1 MNGFLNLPAQSSTG
15 TQRLAWELGREN
27 WWMWGIGGLVLLG
40 LCAWIY
46 RRDTRELSPF
56 WKIWLT
62 GLRIAVWV
70 GLFLIFLDPQ
80 ERTETEVTRP
90 SRVALLVD
98 TSASMGFPEETAVLS
113 EQGTT
118 NGRSRTEAVISL
130 LAKSPLLEE
139 LRKTHDVEIH
149 TFDQHV
155 KTRGHLPQLV
165 KKAGPSGDEETIA
178 AGSTAPD
185 WKTWLTPA
193 GLETRLGESMVQ
205 LIRDTGGET
214 LSGIVVLSDGAN
226 NAGIE
231 IPSAHEAA
239 LASNLRVIT
248 VGVGSTKKPINLQVQ
263 NVQAPTHAHLHDHF
277 GINAFISAQGLA
289 GKQVQVELLGKDE
302 SSAAAPVVLQQKS
315 ADILEDGVPVTVNFD
330 VLPETPGRRMF
341 NIRVRPPAGVQEFTT
356 EDNEKPLPPI
366 EMVERKTK
374 VLMVA
379 GGPMRDYQFVRNL
392 LHRDRSIELNVWLQ
406 SGDPLISQESSKV
419 LQEIPKTRE
428 ELFQYDVILAFDP
441 NWNKIPPATQQLIS
455 EWLFQ
460 QAGGMILVAGQ
471 VFTPTLASPRDDLK
485 TVLAWYPVKLPGLYD
500 ADLVGSDFAQP
511 WPVEFTREG
520 QETDFLKLIDTK
532 GTTSVDVWKQFA
544 GIFRCFPSEGAKPGA
559 SVFAFHSDPRSRTEK
574 GKPILLATQFFGAGR
589 VLYLGSAEIWRLRAL
604 DENFY
609 DRFWVNMLREV
620 GQGRLLRGTN
630 RGLLL
635 LEKGTYPLGSSI
647 PIRAR
652 LLDPQYRPVVADKQ
666 SLEIMDPRGRL
677 IQPPIELVKNPLQP
691 GEYQGAFNASLPGRY
706 RLKMA
711 VPQAVEEVMGYL
723 QVQLPDFEYLH
734 PEQDERGLKQ
744 LATAENG
751 GLYLPIKE
759 AAAKLPG
766 LLPDRSQT
774 KTQFDIP
781 RPLWDRMW
789 VMYLLVGLLSL
800 EWLSRKLLKL
810 S

>member
-1 MNGFLNLPAQSSTG
+1 MIGSGCLLAQETAG
-15 TQRLAWELGREN
+15 MPRLAWEFGREN
-27 WWMWGIGGLVLLG
+27 WWLWGICLLG
-40 LCAWIY
+40 LLSTCVWAY
-46 RRDTRELSPF
+46 RRDTRELPLF

-62 GLRIAVWV
+62 GLRVAVWV

-80 ERTETEVTRP
+80 ERSETEVTRP
-90 SRVALLVD
+90 SRMAFLID
-98 TSASMGFPEETAVLS
+98 TSASMGFPEDSPATASGATSVQRTRTDAVTAFLS
-113 EQGTT
+113 KT
-118 NGRSRTEAVISL
+118 
-130 LAKSPLLEE
+130 PLLEE
-139 LRKTHDVEIH
+139 LRRIHDVEIH
-149 TFDQHV
+149 TFDQHSQ
-155 KTRGHLPQLV
+155 TRTHLPQLP
-165 KKAGPSGDEETIA
+165 KTPEKNGSETQ
-178 AGSTAPD
+178 PLD
-185 WKTWLTPA
+185 WKTWLSPQ
-193 GLETRLGESMVQ
+193 GLETRLGESTVQ
-205 LIRDTGGET
+205 LIRDIGGET
-214 LSGIVVLSDGAN
+214 LSGVVVVSDGAN
-226 NAGIE
+226 NAGVE
-231 IPSAHEAA
+231 ISSAHEAA

-248 VGVGSTKKPINLQVQ
+248 VGVGSTSKPINLQVQ

-277 GINAFISAQGLA
+277 GITAFLSAQGLA

-302 SSAAAPVVLQQKS
+302 NFAAPPIVLQQKS
-315 ADILEDGVPVTVNFD
+315 ADILEDGVPVAVNFD
-330 VLPETPGRRMF
+330 FLPETAGRRMF

-356 EDNEKPLPPI
+356 ADNEKPLPPI
-366 EMVERKTK
+366 EIVERKTK

-406 SGDPLISQESSKV
+406 SGDPLISQESNKV

-428 ELFQYDVILAFDP
+428 ELFQYDVMIAFDP
-441 NWNKIPPATQQLIS
+441 NWSKIPSATQQLIS
-455 EWLFQ
+455 EWLYQ

-471 VFTPTLASPRDDLK
+471 VNTPALSSPRDDLK

-500 ADLVGSDFAQP
+500 ADLVGSDFSQP

-520 QETDFLKLIDTK
+520 QESDFLKLVDPK
-532 GTTSVDVWKQFA
+532 GTTSLDVWKQFA

-574 GKPILLATQFFGAGR
+574 GKPILMATQFFGAGR
-589 VLYLGSAEIWRLRAL
+589 VLYLGSSEIWRLRAL
-604 DENFY
+604 EENFY
-609 DRFWVNMLREV
+609 DRFWVNVLREV

-635 LEKGTYPLGSSI
+635 LEKSTYPLGSSI

-666 SLEIMDPRGRL
+666 SLEITDPRGRL
-677 IQPPIELVKNPLQP
+677 LQPPIELLKNSLQP
-691 GEYQGAFNASLPGRY
+691 GEYQGAFSASLPGRY

-711 VPQAVEEVMGYL
+711 VPQAVEEVVGYL

-734 PEQDERGLKQ
+734 PEQDVAALKQ

-751 GLYLPIKE
+751 GAYLPLNE
-759 AAAKLPG
+759 AAAKLPP

-789 VMYLLVGLLSL
+789 VMFLLVGLLSV

>member
-1 MNGFLNLPAQSSTG
+1 MIVNALLLAQTSTG
-15 TQRLAWELGREN
+15 MQRLAWEFGREN
-27 WWMWGIGGLVLLG
+27 GWLWGFFLCGLLAI
-40 LCAWIY
+40 CIWAY

-56 WKIWLT
+56 WKIWLA
-62 GLRIAVWV
+62 GLRMAVWI

-90 SRVALLVD
+90 SRVALLID
-98 TSASMGFPEETAVLS
+98 TSASMGFPEEAQSASPPSANALTRADAVTA
-113 EQGTT
+113 
-118 NGRSRTEAVISL
+118 L
-130 LAKSPLLEE
+130 LAKTSLLDE
-139 LRKTHDVEIH
+139 LRRTHDVEIH
-149 TFDQHV
+149 TFDHHPQ
-155 KTRGHLPQLV
+155 TRTHLPQLP
-165 KKAGPSGDEETIA
+165 KTPEKSEKQTPL
-178 AGSTAPD
+178 D
-185 WKTWLTPA
+185 WKMWLSPQ
-193 GLETRLGESMVQ
+193 GLETRLGESTVQ
-205 LIRDTGGET
+205 LIRDIDGET
-214 LSGIVVLSDGAN
+214 LSGIVVISDGAN
-226 NAGIE
+226 NAGVE
-231 IPSAHEAA
+231 ISSAHEAA

-248 VGVGSTKKPINLQVQ
+248 VGVGSTAKPVNLQVQ

-277 GINAFISAQGLA
+277 SITAFLSAQGLA

-302 SSAAAPVVLQQKS
+302 NSAAPPVVLQQKT
-315 ADILEDGVPVTVNFD
+315 ADILEQGVPVAVNFD
-330 VLPETPGRRMF
+330 FLPETAGRRMF

-356 EDNEKPLPPI
+356 ADNEKPLPPI
-366 EMVERKTK
+366 EIVERKTK

-406 SGDPLISQESSKV
+406 SGDPLISQESNKV

-428 ELFQYDVILAFDP
+428 ELFQYDVIIAFDP
-441 NWNKIPPATQQLIS
+441 NWAKIPPATQQLIS
-455 EWLFQ
+455 EWLYQ

-471 VFTPTLASPRDDLK
+471 VYTPTLASPRDDLK

-520 QETDFLKLIDTK
+520 QESDFLKLVDPK
-532 GTTSVDVWKQFA
+532 GTTSIDVWKQFA

-589 VLYLGSAEIWRLRAL
+589 VLYLGSSEIWRLRAL
-604 DENFY
+604 EENFY
-609 DRFWVNMLREV
+609 DRFWVNVLREV

-635 LEKGTYPLGSSI
+635 LEKSTYPLGSSI
-647 PIRAR
+647 PVRAR

-666 SLEIMDPRGRL
+666 SLEITDPRGRL
-677 IQPPIELVKNPLQP
+677 IQPPMELLKNPLQP
-691 GEYQGAFNASLPGRY
+691 GEYQGVFSASLPGRY

-711 VPQAVEEVMGYL
+711 VPQAVEEVIGYL

-734 PEQDERGLKQ
+734 PEQDVAALKQ
-744 LATAENG
+744 LATTENG
-751 GLYLPIKE
+751 GQYLTIKE
-759 AAAKLPG
+759 AVAKLPS

-789 VMYLLVGLLSL
+789 VMFLLVGLLSV